1 MYLHVTKKRKTPPSD
16 PKSDALRGSGSLN
29 AHPQAVTD
37 PLFRSSDFC
46 DARDLVQVKYEMLRR
61 VRIEGRPVTESA
73 AAFGFSRPS
82 FYQAQLAFEQSGLSG
97 LLPQKPGPRRAH
109 KLSEEVVDFIVDLQ
123 SDDVAL
129 LPAELV
135 ERVEAHFGIKVHSR
149 SIERALARRAQRKKK
164 HR

>member
-1 MYLHVTKKRKTPPSD
+1 MARKRRTPRSD
-16 PKSDALRGSGSLN
+16 PKSDALRDYGALY
-29 AHPQAVTD
+29 ARPHAVTD
-37 PLFRSSDFC
+37 QLFRSGDFC

-61 VRIEGRPVTESA
+61 VRIEGRPVSESA

-97 LLPQKPGPRRAH
+97 LLRQKPGPRRAH

-123 SDDVAL
+123 SEDVPL
-129 LPAELV
+129 VPTELV
-135 ERVEAHFGIKVHSR
+135 ERVEARFGIKVHSR

-164 HR
+164 RR